1 MINQMKIIENFLDEE
16 DLNNLKSLKLN
27 SVPSKEIKVY
37 HNQIDKNNV
46 VTRSCVD
53 VNLIKKLHEK
63 YHDKALNILKTLS
76 PEKAKIYDYSDFEI
90 IETGKDY
97 KFPIHDDTPNKL
109 LSGVIYLYPKKN
121 VGTIFYKNKYGDNK
135 KEIEWKENRG
145 VFFSRI
151 DRESWHSFRGDGNS
165 NRVALVYNL
174 NTLKIRE
181 VYNIEK
187 KNYYIGMLRWKINPY
202 LLRFFKTTI

>member
-1 MINQMKIIENFLDEE
+1 MKTKIIDNFLKQE
-16 DLNNLKSLKLN
+16 DLNEIQKINLYEPGKDK
-27 SVPSKEIKVY
+27 IKVY
-37 HNQIDKNNV
+37 HNKITNDYKVSSECMSEEFLIRLQKN
-46 VTRSCVD
+46 
-53 VNLIKKLHEK
+53 
-63 YHDKALNILKTLS
+63 YHDIAIDILKELC
-76 PEKAKIYDYSDFEI
+76 PEKEKLYDHSEFHI
-90 IETGKDY
+90 ILTGKDY
-97 KFPIHDDTPNKL
+97 RFPIHDDTPNKL

-151 DRESWHSFRGDGNS
+151 ERESWHSFRGDGNS